1 MIDLLPTSW
10 KDLQNRVAQILNE
23 CGIETA
29 VEKQVDLARGR
40 AEIDVWAH
48 DARSTP
54 PQTYIIECKRWSEA
68 VPQNVVHAFRSVVGD
83 CGANWG
89 AIVSSNGFQSGAYEA
104 AKYSN
109 VQLLTWQEFQT
120 LFANAW
126 FERHFCAKVAEKC
139 DPLIE
144 YTEPVNSRIFRKAD
158 LLLDTQREEF
168 KRLREVHLPF
178 ASLCMIIKVQSIGAF
193 QMVIGHK
200 MALDRN
206 ASALLTIPLR
216 DVFLNDSS
224 HLTDNL
230 PKSILDAAT
239 YRELMSAI
247 IEHAKTAIASFDQL
261 FGERA

>member
-1 MIDLLPTSW
+1 MIDVLPTSW

-23 CGIETA
+23 CGLETD

-54 PQTYIIECKRWSEA
+54 PQTYIIECKQWSA
-68 VPQNVVHAFRSVVGD
+68 PVPQNVVHAFRSVVGD

-109 VQLLTWQEFQT
+109 VQLLTWREFQA
-120 LFANAW
+120 LFASAW
-126 FERHFCAKVAEKC
+126 FERHFCCKVAESC

-144 YTEPVNSRIFRKAD
+144 YTEPINSRIFRKAD
-158 LLLDTQREEF
+158 LLSDIQRKEF

-178 ASLCMIIKVQSIGAF
+178 AAFCMMIKAQSIGVR
-193 QMVIGHK
+193 QMVFGCS
-200 MALDRN
+200 
-206 ASALLTIPLR
+206 ASAMPEIPLR
-216 DVFLNDSS
+216 NNIQNGAALLDGGFRE
-224 HLTDNL
+224 
-230 PKSILDAAT
+230 SILDAAT

-247 IEHAKTAIASFDQL
+247 IEQAETAIASFDQL